1 MTSPKTP
8 QHIKPIRSLN
18 TQELIER
25 LKMIERDRRTGLL
38 VDYLHDM
45 WSETLWVM
53 DELAALD
60 FDPVEYLR
68 LLIDA
73 RNNDDRNDDYH
84 GDHDDDDGDDD
95 DWAGPELVH

>member
-8 QHIKPIRSLN
+8 QHLKPIRSLN

-25 LKMIERDRRTGLL
+25 LQMMERDRRTGLL

-68 LLIDA
+68 LIS
-73 RNNDDRNDDYH
+73 NDRNDDYH
-84 GDHDDDDGDDD
+84 GDDDDDDGDD